1 MTITGIKDAAELY
14 NYVSQSSRNGGAS
27 FADAVKDAEAAAEK
41 NNGSFEMKSDEEI
54 LTETLYE
61 IYKSKQQNDAE
72 KEENK
77 KDFWEIR
84 DKRQEILD
92 EYFERMRLQREAF
105 EKLALKRQQ
114 AREYFFDGKG
124 VLFLNS
130 AARDIFSHMSMF

>member
-14 NYVSQSSRNGGAS
+14 NYVSQSSRNGGTS

-41 NNGSFEMKSDEEI
+41 NNGSFEMKSDE
-54 LTETLYE
+54 
-61 IYKSKQQNDAE
+61 QQNDAE